1 MAGGGILQAAQH
13 LCFGLVPGLRSH
25 ASVTPLRGALT
36 QASVAAALKWTRYC
50 QGRAMDRRIAT
61 LFVCQLLLWFSA
73 AARCA
78 DVFDLGDL
86 YFERIGDERI
96 IPNGVTALAQDADGF
111 IWIGSEN
118 GLVRYDGYRYRR
130 FKANPDTP
138 GALAGDFIRSLWL
151 APDGR
156 LWVGTYA
163 DGVSVWDPSTEKFT
177 SFRHRSGDA
186 NSLSNDQVDAIAGA
200 ADGEVWLGTH
210 DGLDRFDPR
219 TGRFAH
225 YRHDPADPGSLPN
238 NDIRA
243 LLARKSGELWIGS
256 RGGLSRF
263 RAGRFERVHSDEG
276 DSGSLAEQIVE
287 ALYEDAQGRLWIGTR
302 HGGAAWIDPSSES
315 LHRVIV
321 SQGQSR
327 GLSNPFVEAV
337 VQVGNDIWLGTYGDG
352 ITIVDARTGQ
362 IRRPVRH
369 DPAIRSSLSFDQ
381 IGAFLVGSDG
391 LLWVGT
397 WGGGLSRFNPG
408 NSSFRTLRSSPTRP
422 GALSAPSIRSVT
434 EISSGSIWVGT
445 TGNGIDVIDP
455 SIGVVDGFRADPNVP
470 GTLKSGHIW
479 GIAET
484 SDGVVYVATSEGLH
498 RYRPEDRTFLRF
510 SREDGLIDDTVRAL
524 LADANGALWIGTNA
538 GLNRLDPTRGK
549 FETFRYED
557 RSDEVFMARIS
568 VLRETGNGALWVGT
582 NDGLYVL
589 PAGATT
595 LSRIAHDPQ
604 KPSSLPH
611 NHVRDLLV
619 TKRGQL
625 WVATDLGFARLQ
637 SWDGHNAVF
646 DPVSRHVDD
655 RGPIGVNFLED
666 AAGRLWSDQGM
677 LDPATWQF
685 RGFGRADAVD
695 IGGSWDGSKAK
706 TRDGTLLFGG
716 STGLLMVRPDR
727 LSGWT
732 YQPPVRIS
740 HASVDGVSRPGSG
753 MRELSL
759 PAGTRGFSIEFSAL
773 DYSAPEQIQY
783 TYRLAGYD
791 PDWIPTDAENRRAT
805 YTNLDPG
812 DYTFEVRA
820 TNRVGDWSPHTLSIK
835 VRQVPYWYQTTPVRL
850 LALALLVALPFLL
863 YQFRGRQIL
872 ASERR
877 LQAEVESRTRGIG
890 MLSVIGREITES
902 LRLNEVVGCVYVR
915 VRDLV
920 SANAFL
926 IGIYRRDTEMIE
938 ISMAMENDTTL
949 PPFVWRMDETD
960 RLAVWCVRYAREVH
974 TRCAADVLR
983 YVGVKLAPLEKTT
996 SMESI
1001 VYLPLQV
1008 GGQVV
1013 GCMSVQREAAGG
1025 FDDVQMDMLRTIAA
1039 YAAVAIEHALAHEAA
1054 ELASLTDPLTRLP
1067 NRRAFIETAR
1077 YQASVAARSGK
1088 PLSLAIADID
1098 KFKAFNDEYGHDG
1111 GDFVLKEVANLLR
1124 EQLRQQDVVARW
1136 GGEEFVFMLPNT
1148 SVDDARHVMEKVRA
1162 ELAARRFEFNGHRF
1176 AITSTFGV
1184 AAYDWA
1190 GDLDAA
1196 LKSADEALYQGK
1208 QKGRNQVVV
1217 AEVTK
1222 SQGV

>member
-1 MAGGGILQAAQH
+1 M
-13 LCFGLVPGLRSH
+13 GL
-25 ASVTPLRGALT
+25 
-36 QASVAAALKWTRYC
+36 
-50 QGRAMDRRIAT
+50 RIAT

-73 AARCA
+73 TARCA

-86 YFERIGDERI
+86 YFERIGDERV
-96 IPNGVTALAQDADGF
+96 IPHAISALAQDADGF
-111 IWIGSEN
+111 IWIGTQK

-130 FKANPDTP
+130 FTANPDDP
-138 GALAGDFIRSLWL
+138 GSLTGDFVRSLWL

-200 ADGEVWLGTH
+200 ADGGVWLGTH

-225 YRHDPADPGSLPN
+225 YRHDPADPGSLPD

-243 LLARKSGELWIGS
+243 LLVRKGGELWIGS

-263 RAGRFERVHSDEG
+263 RTGRFERVHSDEG
-276 DSGSLAEQIVE
+276 DSRSLAEQIVE
-287 ALYEDAQGRLWIGTR
+287 ALYEDEQGRLWIGTR
-302 HGGAAWIDPSSES
+302 HGGAAWIEPSRKG
-315 LHRVIV
+315 LHRVVV
-321 SQGQSR
+321 SKDLSR
-327 GLSNPFVEAV
+327 GLSNPRVRTV
-337 VQVGNDIWLGTYGDG
+337 VQVGNDIWIGTFGGG
-352 ITIVDARTGQ
+352 IMIVDALTGQ
-362 IRRPVRH
+362 VRRQVRH
-369 DPAIRSSLSFDQ
+369 DVASQSSLSIDLL
-381 IGAFLVGSDG
+381 GAFLVSNDG

-408 NSSFRTLRSSPTRP
+408 NSSFRTLRASPTRP

-434 EISSGSIWVGT
+434 ELSSGSIWVGT

-470 GTLKSGHIW
+470 GALKSGHIW
-479 GIAET
+479 GVAET

-498 RYRPEDRTFLRF
+498 RYRSEDRTFLQY
-510 SREDGLIDDTVRAL
+510 SREDGLIDNTVRAL
-524 LADANGALWIGTNA
+524 LADANGALWVGTVE
-538 GLNRLDPTRGK
+538 GLNRLDPTRDK
-549 FETFRYED
+549 FETFRYAN
-557 RSDEVFMARIS
+557 RPNEVFATLS
-568 VLRETGNGALWVGT
+568 TALRKTGDGALWVGT

-589 PAGATT
+589 PAGGTR
-595 LSRIAHDPQ
+595 LLRFAHDP
-604 KPSSLPH
+604 KNPSSLPH
-611 NHVRDLLV
+611 NHVRNLLV
-619 TKRGQL
+619 TKRGKL
-625 WVATDLGFARLQ
+625 WVMTALGPARLQ

-646 DPVSRHVDD
+646 EPVSRYVD
-655 RGPIGVNFLED
+655 GLGSKIGVNLLED

-677 LDPATWQF
+677 LDPVTWQV
-685 RGFGRADAVD
+685 REFGRVDAVD
-695 IGGSWDGSKAK
+695 IGGETWDGSMAK

-716 STGLLMVRPDR
+716 VDGLLMVRPDR

-753 MRELSL
+753 MRELIL

-835 VRQVPYWYQTTPVRL
+835 LRQVPYWYQTTPVRL

-863 YQFRGRQIL
+863 YQFRVRQVR

-877 LQAEVESRTRGIG
+877 LQAEVESRTRSIG

-920 SANAFL
+920 SADAFL

-938 ISMAMENDTTL
+938 IPMTMENDTAL

-983 YVGVKLAPLEKTT
+983 YVGAKLSPLEKTT

-1124 EQLRQQDVVARW
+1124 ERLRQQDVVARW

-1176 AITSTFGV
+1176 AITSTFGI

-1196 LKSADEALYQGK
+1196 LKSADDALYQGK

>member
-1 MAGGGILQAAQH
+1 M
-13 LCFGLVPGLRSH
+13 GL
-25 ASVTPLRGALT
+25 
-36 QASVAAALKWTRYC
+36 
-50 QGRAMDRRIAT
+50 RIAT

-73 AARCA
+73 TARCA
-78 DVFDLGDL
+78 DVFGLGDL
-86 YFERIGDERI
+86 YFERIGDERV
-96 IPNGVTALAQDADGF
+96 IPGGMVTALAQDADGF
-111 IWIGSEN
+111 IWIGTQR
-118 GLVRYDGYRYRR
+118 GLIRYDGYRYRL
-130 FKANPDTP
+130 FTANPDAP
-138 GALAGDFIRSLWL
+138 GALTGDYVRSLWL

-156 LWVGTYA
+156 LWVGTFA
-163 DGVSVWDPSTEKFT
+163 DGVSVWDPSTETFT
-177 SFRHRSGDA
+177 SFRHSSDDV
-186 NSLSNDQVDAIAGA
+186 NSLSSDQVNAIVGA
-200 ADGEVWLGTH
+200 ADGGVWLGTR

-219 TGRFAH
+219 TGRFTR

-243 LLARKSGELWIGS
+243 LLARKGGELWIGS
-256 RGGLSRF
+256 RDGLSSF

-276 DSGSLAEQIVE
+276 DPGSLAGQIVTT
-287 ALYEDAQGRLWIGTR
+287 LYQGAQGRLWIGTR
-302 HGGAAWIDPSSES
+302 HDGAAWIDPSREG
-315 LHRVIV
+315 LHRVVV
-321 SQGQSR
+321 SQDPSR
-327 GLSNPFVEAV
+327 GLSNSHVRAV
-337 VQVGNDIWLGTYGDG
+337 VQVENDIWLGTYGGG

-362 IRRPVRH
+362 VRRHVRH
-369 DPAIRSSLSFDQ
+369 DAAIRSSLTFDAL
-381 IGAFLVGSDG
+381 GAFLLGNDG

-397 WGGGLSRFNPG
+397 WGGGLSRFDPN
-408 NSSFRTLRSSPTRP
+408 NSAFRTLRHSPTKA
-422 GALSAPSIRSVT
+422 GALSAPSVSSVR
-434 EISSGSIWVGT
+434 ELSGGAIWVGT
-445 TGNGIDVIDP
+445 SGNGIDVIDP
-455 SIGVVDGFRADPNVP
+455 TTGVVAGFRADPNVP
-470 GTLKSGHIW
+470 GALKNGYIRA
-479 GIAET
+479 IAET
-484 SDGVVYVATSEGLH
+484 SDGVVYVGTSEGLH
-498 RYRPEDRTFLRF
+498 RYRPEERTFLRY
-510 SREDGLIDDTVRAL
+510 SREDGLIDDTVTAL
-524 LADANGALWIGTNA
+524 LADANGALWVSTQA
-538 GLNRLDPTRGK
+538 GLNRFEPTRAV
-549 FETFRYED
+549 FETFRYAD
-557 RSDEVFMARIS
+557 RPDKVFAARCFA
-568 VLRETGNGALWVGT
+568 LWQTADGALWVGT
-582 NDGLYVL
+582 NEGLYVL
-589 PAGATT
+589 PAGGTT
-595 LSRIAHDPQ
+595 LSRFAHDPSN
-604 KPSSLPH
+604 PSSLPH
-611 NHVRDLLV
+611 NFVRELLV

-625 WVATDLGFARLQ
+625 WLTTGLGIARLQ
-637 SWDGHNAVF
+637 SWDGHNAAF
-646 DPVSRHVDD
+646 EPASRYVD
-655 RGPIGVNFLED
+655 GLGSNIGASLLED
-666 AAGRLWSDQGM
+666 AAGRLWTDRGM

-685 RGFGRADAVD
+685 REFGRADAVD
-695 IGGSWDGSKAK
+695 IGGEAWDRSKAK

-716 STGLLMVRPDR
+716 MDGLLMVRPDR

-740 HASVDGVSRPGSG
+740 QVSVDGVSRPGSG
-753 MRELSL
+753 MRELIL
-759 PAGTRGFSIEFSAL
+759 PAGTRGFSLEFAAL

-850 LALALLVALPFLL
+850 LALALLVTLPFLL
-863 YQFRGRQIL
+863 YQFRVRQVR

-877 LQAEVESRTRGIG
+877 LQAEVESRTRSIG

-902 LRLNEVVGCVYVR
+902 LRLNEVVGCVYAR

-920 SANAFL
+920 SADAFL
-926 IGIYRRDTEMIE
+926 IGIYRRDIEVIE
-938 ISMAMENDTTL
+938 IPMTMENDTAL
-949 PPFVWRMDETD
+949 PAFVWRMDETD

-983 YVGVKLAPLEKTT
+983 YVGANLAPLEGTT

-1025 FDDVQMDMLRTIAA
+1025 FDDVQLDMLRTIAA
-1039 YAAVAIEHALAHEAA
+1039 YAAVAIEHALAHEAV
-1054 ELASLTDPLTRLP
+1054 EQASRTDPLTRLP
-1067 NRRAFIETAR
+1067 NRRAFIETTQH
-1077 YQASVAARSGK
+1077 QASVAARSGK
-1088 PLSLAIADID
+1088 PLSLVIADID

-1111 GDFVLKEVANLLR
+1111 GDFVLKEVASLLR
-1124 EQLRQQDVVARW
+1124 ERLRQQDVVARW

-1176 AITSTFGV
+1176 AITSTFGI

-1196 LKSADEALYQGK
+1196 LKSADDALYQGK

-1217 AEVTK
+1217 AKVTK